1 MLRMWPNAAASSRY
15 FVPSGCATIVSATN
29 PRNDGSAKGFG
40 ASEVQQ
46 VREGRSGRV
55 RRRRVTVKAQ
65 PRLPIELGDD
75 GAGEGGRILGRPQ
88 LAERDECRIAHLD
101 AVGPRFAAHV
111 VHRENQEGVVRGLR
125 YPVPDGEDR
134 SCAG

>member
-1 MLRMWPNAAASSRY
+1 MLRMRPNAAASSRY

-40 ASEVQQ
+40 ASEIQQ

-65 PRLPIELGDD
+65 PRLASELGDD
-75 GAGEGGRILGRPQ
+75 GPGERGRTLGRPQ
-88 LAERDECRIAHLD
+88 LAERNESCFAHLE
-101 AVGPRFAAHV
+101 AVGPRCAAHV
-111 VHRENQEGVVRGLR
+111 FHRENQG
-125 YPVPDGEDR
+125 
-134 SCAG
+134 

>member
-55 RRRRVTVKAQ
+55 RGRRVTVTAQ
-65 PRLPIELGDD
+65 PRLPSELGDD
-75 GAGEGGRILGRPQ
+75 ARGEGGRKLGRQ
-88 LAERDECRIAHLD
+88 HLAARDECRFARLD
-101 AVGPRFAAHV
+101 AAGWRLAA
-111 VHRENQEGVVRGLR
+111 RVVRR
-125 YPVPDGEDR
+125 ADQR
-134 SCAG
+134 AG